1 MVMMLS
7 RARLYWQCRRG
18 MLELDILLQGFLDAK
33 FDALA
38 ATEQQAFVE
47 LLDYPDTV
55 LLEYMLGR
63 MIPTDQSIANVVTK
77 IRAPLE
83 A

>member
-1 MVMMLS
+1 
-7 RARLYWQCRRG
+7 
-18 MLELDILLQGFLDAK
+18 MLELDILLQGFLDTK

-38 ATEQQAFVE
+38 TAEQHAFVE

-63 MIPTDQSIANVVTK
+63 MIPTDQSIANVVAK
-77 IRAPLE
+77 IRTPLE
-83 A
+83 S

>member
-1 MVMMLS
+1 MMLN
-7 RARLYWQCRRG
+7 RPRLYWQCRRG

-38 ATEQQAFVE
+38 AAEQQAFVE

-77 IRAPLE
+77 IRTPLE

>member
-1 MVMMLS
+1 MLN
-7 RARLYWQCRRG
+7 RPRLYWQCRRG
-18 MLELDILLQGFLDAK
+18 MLELDILLERFLDVK
-33 FDALA
+33 FDGLTPA
-38 ATEQQAFVE
+38 EQRAFVE
-47 LLDYPDTV
+47 LLDYPDAV

-83 A
+83 G

>member
-1 MVMMLS
+1 MLN
-7 RARLYWQCRRG
+7 RPRLYWQCRRG

-38 ATEQQAFVE
+38 VAEQHAFVE
-47 LLDYPDTV
+47 LLDYPDAV

-63 MIPTDQSIANVVTK
+63 MIPTDQRIANVVTK

-83 A
+83 T

>member
-1 MVMMLS
+1 MLN
-7 RARLYWQCRRG
+7 RQRLYWQCRRG
-18 MLELDILLQGFLDAK
+18 LLELDILLERFLDVK
-33 FDALA
+33 FEGLTVA
-38 ATEQQAFVE
+38 EQLAFVE
-47 LLDYPDTV
+47 LLDYPDAV

-83 A
+83 G